1 MDRTAYKN
9 RHIKEHYD
17 RINFVIPKGEKGR
30 IKKICSEIGASV
42 NEYLYMLVCNDLVD
56 GTSRMAEKKQGFSAE
71 QERMLE
77 KWQVPRK
84 YYEMIEDLSYTKDEG
99 YFIYL
104 KKGYVN
110 DVTGSRNIHCMKTR
124 VSKRRRER
132 HWITLI
138 PQCAPV
144 TPPPKSKWM
153 RSTVALSLEKV

>member
-17 RINFVIPKGEKGR
+17 RINLVIPKREKDR

-42 NEYLYMLVCNDLVD
+42 NEYLYMLVCNDLAD

-110 DVTGSRNIHCMKTR
+110 DVTGSRNIHCMKTSEVR
-124 VSKRRRER
+124 RIIGKTHKR
-132 HWITLI
+132 
-138 PQCAPV
+138 QV
-144 TPPPKSKWM
+144 VK
-153 RSTVALSLEKV
+153 